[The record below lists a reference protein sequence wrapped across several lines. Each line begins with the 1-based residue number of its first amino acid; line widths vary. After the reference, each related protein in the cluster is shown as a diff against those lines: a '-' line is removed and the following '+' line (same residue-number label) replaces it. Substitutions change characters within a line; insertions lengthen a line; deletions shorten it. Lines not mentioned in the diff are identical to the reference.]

1 MKEAADTAQLL
12 STMRGVAVD
21 LQKQDRDVEWSGL
34 TGGTDSIYFLQASS
48 DLASGIREVVTR
60 FEGKN
65 LTGIILVSDGIYN
78 NGLSP
83 LYLPLRIPVYTVGA
97 GDTTERSDIVLKNV
111 AYNRIVYQGNKFLLR
126 AEVGVIGLPNRDV
139 TVTIQQKGKLIQ
151 QQKKNSNVRQMLDF
165 DFQLEATSKGVQR
178 FEIRVEPVA
187 SEANPGNNKTSAFVE
202 VVEGRK
208 KILLIAPAPHPDIK
222 VLRTVVE
229 KNSNYEFIVHI
240 PGIKEAAPASL
251 NPKDIDLL
259 IAHQSPDQEGKTNAI
274 LTEFLR
280 EKSSAFI
287 IIGQKTQLRMLPS
300 IGVPLNF
307 APSGQRDEVQPVLNP
322 DFHDLGFSDDLNT
335 AIYRYPPVTVP
346 FGKFSFPVNAKVILK
361 QRIGSLVTDRPQL
374 YTVEEGEQKLGVLI
388 GDGIWKWRLNEFQ
401 ESEKTASFDELMSKL
416 LQYLST
422 RDDRRK
428 FRCFPLQQE
437 FTSDAPAVLES
448 QVYNDLFEPVY
459 GNIIDIEL
467 RDEQGKVNTYRYTTG
482 SGNSSR
488 YRIGGLKEG
497 IYKYRASTDIKGKKE
512 EVRGEFLI
520 IEQNQESQNL
530 TADFGLL
537 RKLAESTGG
546 KFYTLSNTVRLS
558 EDIRKEEAKSVI
570 HTEETFNPLINLK
583 LVFFLLLALISVEW
597 VLRKYFGSY

>member
-1 MKEAADTAQLL
+1 
-12 STMRGVAVD
+12 
-21 LQKQDRDVEWSGL
+21 
-34 TGGTDSIYFLQASS
+34 
-48 DLASGIREVVTR
+48 
-60 FEGKN
+60 
-65 LTGIILVSDGIYN
+65 
-78 NGLSP
+78 
-83 LYLPLRIPVYTVGA
+83 
-97 GDTTERSDIVLKNV
+97 
-111 AYNRIVYQGNKFLLR
+111 
-126 AEVGVIGLPNRDV
+126 
-139 TVTIQQKGKLIQ
+139 
-151 QQKKNSNVRQMLDF
+151 
-165 DFQLEATSKGVQR
+165 
-178 FEIRVEPVA
+178 
-187 SEANPGNNKTSAFVE
+187 
-202 VVEGRK
+202 
-208 KILLIAPAPHPDIK
+208 
-222 VLRTVVE
+222 
-229 KNSNYEFIVHI
+229 
-240 PGIKEAAPASL
+240 
-251 NPKDIDLL
+251 
-259 IAHQSPDQEGKTNAI
+259 
-274 LTEFLR
+274 
-280 EKSSAFI
+280 
-287 IIGQKTQLRMLPS
+287 
-300 IGVPLNF
+300 
-307 APSGQRDEVQPVLNP
+307 
-322 DFHDLGFSDDLNT
+322 
-335 AIYRYPPVTVP
+335 
-346 FGKFSFPVNAKVILK
+346 
-361 QRIGSLVTDRPQL
+361 
-374 YTVEEGEQKLGVLI
+374 
-388 GDGIWKWRLNEFQ
+388 
-401 ESEKTASFDELMSKL
+401 MSKL